1 MRRAQLRVVATLA
14 AGFAIA
20 GLLQPVIA
28 QAPDLPVR
36 MNAFLVNMTNV
47 ATGANAIVEI
57 TVDRLSTAE
66 ERKSFIDT
74 MTTKG
79 QDGLLKAFQKAPVK
93 GRIRIPGWNG
103 PDPNN
108 IRLGWDLRYATRE
121 PLPEGGQRFVLATDR
136 YMSMLEIRNQPRTV
150 DYPFTIL
157 EIHFP
162 REGKGKGAASI
173 YTQVQFDKKK
183 NMIELERYS
192 AGTVLLN
199 EVTVEAKK

>member
-1 MRRAQLRVVATLA
+1 MTSVRLRVLAALA
-14 AGFAIA
+14 AGFVLS
-20 GLLQPVIA
+20 GLLRSVNA
-28 QAPDLPVR
+28 QAPELPVR

-66 ERKSFIDT
+66 ERKSFIET
-74 MTTKG
+74 MQTKG
-79 QDGLLKAFQKAPVK
+79 QDGLLKAFQKASVK

-157 EIHFP
+157 EIRFP
-162 REGKGKGAASI
+162 REGKGTGAASV
-173 YTQVQFDKKK
+173 YTQVLFDKKK
-183 NMIELERYS
+183 NLIELERYS
-192 AGTVLLN
+192 AGTTHLN
-199 EVTVEAKK
+199 EVTLEKK